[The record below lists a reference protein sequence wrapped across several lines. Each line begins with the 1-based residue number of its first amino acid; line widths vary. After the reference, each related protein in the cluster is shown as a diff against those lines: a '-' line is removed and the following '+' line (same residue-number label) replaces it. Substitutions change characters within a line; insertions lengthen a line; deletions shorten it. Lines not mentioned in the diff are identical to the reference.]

1 MLKVALYL
9 RVENNNKFVRG
20 KTRARRAIEDFV
32 LRPYAMEKPDKNGW
46 DYLLTLLYQS
56 QDDLDNTIYEILQE
70 AQSTADSYNCFIE
83 SDVRALDGSERSW

>member
-1 MLKVALYL
+1 
-9 RVENNNKFVRG
+9 
-20 KTRARRAIEDFV
+20 
-32 LRPYAMEKPDKNGW
+32 MEKPDKNGW